1 MLLSSHGAST
11 LGKSLRR
18 PLMTTM
24 SSFEGTSAL
33 ATDALRAS
41 LQRGL
46 GRRSISNAAQTD
58 TNLPLQKTWHPN
70 HGIVFSPTP
79 SPSTPRSLSMAA
91 VETKQ
96 DLLLHSA
103 AEDNYVM
110 ASTDVTTLEGQP
122 KLDPAPLATID
133 SKVQPLSNPPITDKL
148 EDSVQDEPPEPS
160 TTFSI
165 PDSLFRAAKIAAQG
179 TPESFWSYELYRG
192 PQSKKP
198 TVHYCKSVL
207 TTERVIQ
214 LYFSDKKIIGFDI
227 EWAPDFMKFANKG
240 PRTALSLVQIASEDR
255 IGLFHIAQFPRREDE
270 TPESLV
276 APALRKIMEDPK
288 VTKVGVAIKA
298 DCTRLR
304 KNLGIKS
311 QGLFELSHLYKLVK
325 FSESKDT
332 HLINKM
338 LVSLASQVQDHLH
351 LPLFKGE
358 VRGSDWSQALNMEQ
372 IKYAASDPY
381 AAVQLY
387 YTLDAKR
394 KRLEP
399 MPPLPWHAELDRP
412 IRVAEGIEI
421 PTDGEEDEAEEPI
434 KPARKKYTRPPKT
447 KQYAA
452 EEDVMGS
459 NGTPSES
466 TPKPSYIQQIREFSA
481 RVRSHI

>member
-1 MLLSSHGAST
+1 MLPSSHGAST
-11 LGKSLRR
+11 LGKTVLR

-41 LQRGL
+41 VQRGL
-46 GRRSISNAAQTD
+46 GRRSISNGTRTD
-58 TNLPLQKTWHPN
+58 VNLPLQKTWHPN
-70 HGIVFSPTP
+70 HGIVFSPKA

-91 VETKQ
+91 VEVKQ
-96 DLLLHSA
+96 DLLLHSTS
-103 AEDNYVM
+103 EDNYVM
-110 ASTDVTTLEGQP
+110 ASTDMAALEAKPMLDSAPVTTG
-122 KLDPAPLATID
+122 
-133 SKVQPLSNPPITDKL
+133 SKA
-148 EDSVQDEPPEPS
+148 EDSSQKEPPES
-160 TTFSI
+160 CTTFSM
-165 PDSLFRAAKIAAQG
+165 PGALFRAAKIAARG
-179 TPESFWSYELYRG
+179 TPESFWTYELYRG

-198 TVHYCKSVL
+198 TVHYCKSVM

-214 LYFSDKKIIGFDI
+214 NYFSDKKIIGFDI

-276 APALRKIMEDPK
+276 APALRKIMEDPE

-304 KNLGIKS
+304 KNLGIES

-332 HLINKM
+332 HLINKT
-338 LVSLASQVQDHLH
+338 LVSLAHQVQDHLH

-399 MPPLPWHAELDRP
+399 TPPLPWHAELDLP
-412 IRVAEGIEI
+412 IRIAEGIEI
-421 PTDGEEDEAEEPI
+421 PTDGEEDEADELV
-434 KPARKKYTRPPKT
+434 KPARRKYTRKT
-447 KQYAA
+447 LQVSTQ
-452 EEDVMGS
+452 EGQTD
-459 NGTPSES
+459 TPLDP
-466 TPKPSYIQQIREFSA
+466 TPKHSYVQWIRDFSA
-481 RVRSHI
+481 RVKSHI

>member
-1 MLLSSHGAST
+1 MLNSSRTA
-11 LGKSLRR
+11 R
-18 PLMTTM
+18 P
-24 SSFEGTSAL
+24 
-33 ATDALRAS
+33 DP
-41 LQRGL
+41 
-46 GRRSISNAAQTD
+46 
-58 TNLPLQKTWHPN
+58 NLPLQNTWHPN
-70 HGIVFSPTP
+70 LGIVFGSGP

-96 DLLLHSA
+96 DLILNST

-110 ASTDVTTLEGQP
+110 PPTDITELEGQSILNPAPLTSTDVT
-122 KLDPAPLATID
+122 DPP
-133 SKVQPLSNPPITDKL
+133 PSNHPTNAKP
-148 EDSVQDEPPEPS
+148 EDPEQNMPPEPC

-165 PDSLFRAAKIAAQG
+165 PESLFCAAKTAAQG
-179 TPESFWSYELYRG
+179 APESFWSYALYRG

-198 TVHYCKSVL
+198 TVHYCKSVM

-214 LYFSDKKIIGFDI
+214 MYFANKKVLGFDI
-227 EWAPDFMKFANKG
+227 EWAPDYMHFKNKG
-240 PRTALSLVQIASEDR
+240 PRTALSLIQIASENR
-255 IGLFHIAQFPRREDE
+255 IGLFHIAQYPKRENE

-276 APALRKIMEDPK
+276 APALRRIMEDPGI
-288 VTKVGVAIKA
+288 TKVGVAIKA

-304 KNLGIKS
+304 KNLSINS

-338 LVSLASQVQDHLH
+338 LVSLANQVQEHLH

-358 VRGSDWSQALNMEQ
+358 VRGSDWSQKLNLEQ
-372 IKYAASDPY
+372 IMYAASDPY

-399 MPPLPWHAELDRP
+399 TPPLPWHAELNRP

-421 PTDGEEDEAEEPI
+421 PTDGDVYEGEETI
-434 KPARKKYTRPPKT
+434 KPSPGNDTRTPRNKQVTETNNVVGDSPPNP
-447 KQYAA
+447 A
-452 EEDVMGS
+452 
-459 NGTPSES
+459 
-466 TPKPSYIQQIREFSA
+466 PKPWLSQKIREFSA
-481 RVRSHI
+481 RVRSHL